1 MKAPGELQVKAIRMP
16 KWGMSMTRG
25 LVAGW
30 RVEEGEAIEAGDEIL
45 DIETEKI
52 VAVYESPCSGILRR
66 RLVDA
71 GETVAVG
78 TPLGV
83 VAEAPV
89 ADAELDAFVA
99 ELREDSPAAAT
110 AATESGGPV
119 AETLE
124 VGGRRWRY
132 LMMDGGD
139 GTPLVLLHGFGSDL
153 NNWLFNQPAL
163 AAAQRVCALDL
174 PGHGASSK
182 EVGSAGVDWM
192 AAAVVEFLDAL
203 GLEKAHFAGLSMGGA
218 IALHLACNHSPRV
231 ASITLI
237 CSAGLGPEIDGDYI
251 EAFLAARRRKELKPV
266 LAKLFADPR
275 LLRREMID
283 QVLKYKR
290 LDGVEAALAAIA
302 AGFFGEG
309 RQTCDFSGRIGGLPV
324 PAQVIW
330 GRRDRIIPV
339 RHAEALSAALS
350 CHILDDAGHM
360 VHMER
365 AGAVNKLIAEFL
377 QECG

>member
-1 MKAPGELQVKAIRMP
+1 M
-16 KWGMSMTRG
+16 
-25 LVAGW
+25 
-30 RVEEGEAIEAGDEIL
+30 
-45 DIETEKI
+45 
-52 VAVYESPCSGILRR
+52 AVYESPCSGILRR

-192 AAAVVEFLDAL
+192 
-203 GLEKAHFAGLSMGGA
+203 G
-218 IALHLACNHSPRV
+218 
-231 ASITLI
+231 
-237 CSAGLGPEIDGDYI
+237 
-251 EAFLAARRRKELKPV
+251 RRR
-266 LAKLFADPR
+266 
-275 LLRREMID
+275 LRNFSMPSDSR
-283 QVLKYKR
+283 KR
-290 LDGVEAALAAIA
+290 TSRDTPWAAPSPSISPA
-302 AGFFGEG
+302 
-309 RQTCDFSGRIGGLPV
+309 TTV
-324 PAQVIW
+324 P
-330 GRRDRIIPV
+330 G
-339 RHAEALSAALS
+339 
-350 CHILDDAGHM
+350 
-360 VHMER
+360 
-365 AGAVNKLIAEFL
+365 
-377 QECG
+377 